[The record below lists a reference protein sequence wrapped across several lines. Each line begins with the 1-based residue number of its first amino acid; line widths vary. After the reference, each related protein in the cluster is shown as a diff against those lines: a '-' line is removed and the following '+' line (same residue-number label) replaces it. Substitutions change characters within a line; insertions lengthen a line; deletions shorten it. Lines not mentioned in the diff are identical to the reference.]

1 MPHEIEFTVTAP
13 DKIHCESCEQ
23 RIGRALQRVNGVA
36 EVKANAATQQ
46 IRVSIDPAKI
56 TPEQVR
62 RKLKELGYDSQLAC

>member
-1 MPHEIEFTVTAP
+1 MTSEIELTVTGP

-23 RIGRALQRVNGVA
+23 RIGRALQRVSGVA
-36 EVKANAATQQ
+36 GVKASAATQK

-62 RKLKELGYDSQLAC
+62 AKLEEIGYQAQLAR